1 MIMISY
7 ESWPTKIRLYYPDFH
22 IDHLTEKIKNIRQ
35 LRRIRLIK
43 NESFCSDDDMI
54 NEGSE
59 DQINENQ
66 SQQEV

>member
-1 MIMISY
+1 MISY
-7 ESWPTKIRLYYPDFH
+7 ESWPTKIRSYYPDFH